1 MLNSEDVFFLDLSPG
16 DGWSLQVG
24 LNYLNSQKEVPCK
37 TAKKPRFQSTINM
50 IKKWQSCQ

>member
-50 IKKWQSCQ
+50 IKK